1 MENSER
7 TCADEVKLSLLDD
20 DGRRENGVK
29 IPDGKCGESGTPF
42 DNYVD
47 TRDRLAEKCEYG
59 LLGIVGRNDVGTR
72 SNKSPT
78 SYSSS
83 SSDPDSAD
91 SSDVI
96 VKGLFERGTWGNK
109 LEFFLA
115 IMGYTVGVGS
125 VWRFP
130 IICRYGCKT
139 FTSGNKGG
147 GREYLCL

>member
-20 DGRRENGVK
+20 DDRRENGVK
-29 IPDGKCGESGTPF
+29 LSDGKGDEGGTPF
-42 DNYVD
+42 DNYRD
-47 TRDRLAEKCEYG
+47 TRDRSTEKCEYS
-59 LLGIVGRNDVGTR
+59 LVGIGGRDHVGTR
-72 SNKSPT
+72 SNRSPT

-83 SSDPDSAD
+83 DSDD
-91 SSDVI
+91 SSDVV
-96 VKGLFERGTWGNK
+96 VKELFERGTWGNK

-130 IICRYGCKT
+130 VICRYGCKT
-139 FTSGNKGG
+139 FTSEKGG
-147 GREYLCL
+147 GICVYYGPV